1 MTEPRKQPDLT
12 DVAAGTGASV
22 LLTLMRSKLKF
33 VAAIGIIFVAGLI
46 FMEGF
51 TPTTIVVGAI
61 ALFMIGLFGALV
73 WFWTSVL
80 ASFNPEKKP

>member
-1 MTEPRKQPDLT
+1 
-12 DVAAGTGASV
+12 
-22 LLTLMRSKLKF
+22 
-33 VAAIGIIFVAGLI
+33 
-46 FMEGF
+46 MEGF
-51 TPTTIVVGAI
+51 TPTTMVVGAI

>member
-1 MTEPRKQPDLT
+1 MTEPRPKLDLAE
-12 DVAAGTGASV
+12 VAAGTGASV
-22 LLTLMRSKLKF
+22 LLSLMRSKLKF
-33 VAAIGIIFVAGLI
+33 VAFIGVVFVAGLI

-51 TPTTIVVGAI
+51 TPTTIVVSVV
-61 ALFMIGLFGALV
+61 ALFMIGLFAALV